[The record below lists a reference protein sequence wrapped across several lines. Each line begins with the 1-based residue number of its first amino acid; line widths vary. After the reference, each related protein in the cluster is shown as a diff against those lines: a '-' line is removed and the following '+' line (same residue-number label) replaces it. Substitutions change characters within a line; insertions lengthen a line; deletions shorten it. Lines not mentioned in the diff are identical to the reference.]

1 MRTKSADKI
10 LRLVEIDE
18 QIRFLQSELAKLQ
31 RERSR
36 LDKERLRE
44 LYEEE
49 QII

>member
-1 MRTKSADKI
+1 MRRRSADKI

-18 QIRFLQSELAKLQ
+18 QVRFLQAELTKLQ

-36 LDKERLRE
+36 LDKERVKE

-49 QII
+49 QVI